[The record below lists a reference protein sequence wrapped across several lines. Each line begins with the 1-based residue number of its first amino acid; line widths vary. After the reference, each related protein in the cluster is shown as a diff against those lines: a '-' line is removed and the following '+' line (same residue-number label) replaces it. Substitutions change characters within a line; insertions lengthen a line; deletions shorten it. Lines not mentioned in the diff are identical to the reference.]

1 MIVQLD
7 LKNKLQYLGLRKYIP
22 TKYNKCA
29 QPSSPRHLHPT
40 EYPAIKIPPAL
51 K

>member
-7 LKNKLQYLGLRKYIP
+7 LKNKLQNLGLRKP
-22 TKYNKCA
+22 TKFNKCA